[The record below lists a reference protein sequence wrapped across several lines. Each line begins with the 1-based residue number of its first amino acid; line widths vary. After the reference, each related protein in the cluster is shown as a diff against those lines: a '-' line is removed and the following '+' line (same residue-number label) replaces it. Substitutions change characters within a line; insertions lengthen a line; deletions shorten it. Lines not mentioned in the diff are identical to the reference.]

1 MDIIVAEDEFIS
13 RNLLKEILEMMGHNV
28 LVAEDGLQAWEFYQK
43 NNIKMVVIDLMM
55 PKLDGLA
62 LCKKIRDSEEKG
74 FTYTIVL
81 TAQSKKEDLF
91 ELFTGVAD
99 DFISKPYSREEI
111 RARVMTGER
120 ILRLEDEHKDFQNI
134 LIESRDKLRIVFDSL
149 PEKIV
154 ALDDKLNIIS
164 ANRAFIK
171 DATPIFSNIIGKAF
185 FNDDDESSVF
195 SYSDRIKSLVKNVFN
210 SGQPGYYLDKTDNG
224 DGEIKYEQINCL
236 PIKNDAG
243 KVCQVIFVAQDITED
258 RRKAQQIEVLN
269 RELKETYNQ
278 IKSKNENLE
287 RTLKKLKDTQAQMLQ
302 SEKMAT
308 IGQIAAGV
316 AHEINNPTG
325 FVSSNIGTLK
335 DYQSDLKALIKKYRR
350 LTSDLKTMVAK
361 KKLSSS
367 IAEQVEEIVGLET
380 EVDIDF
386 IQGDILDLIQECSD
400 GIERIKKIISDLKD
414 FAHPGEDE
422 LKETDINKGIEST
435 FNFVA
440 YELKYKAKITKDYGQ
455 LPTIKCYPQQ
465 LNQVFMN
472 MLVNAAQAMEK
483 TGEIKVTT
491 RHVKD
496 NIEITI
502 SDDGPG
508 IPEKNLTKIFDSF
521 FTTKGVGKG
530 TGLGLNIAKDIVK
543 KHNGTINVE
552 SKVGEG
558 TTFTIQIPVH

>member
-1 MDIIVAEDEFIS
+1 MDIIVAEDEFVS

-43 NNIKMVVIDLMM
+43 NNIKMVIIDLMM

-62 LCKKIRDSEEKG
+62 LCKKIRDFEENG

-81 TAQSKKEDLF
+81 TAQSKKEDLV
-91 ELFTGVAD
+91 ELFKGVAD

-120 ILRLEDEHKDFQNI
+120 ILRLEDEHKNFQNI
-134 LIESRDKLRIVFDSL
+134 LIESRNKLRIVFDCL
-149 PEKIV
+149 HEKIV

-164 ANRAFIK
+164 TNQAFIK
-171 DATPIFSNIIGKAF
+171 DAAPIFSNIVGKPF
-185 FNDDDESSVF
+185 FNDDEGSNAF

-210 SGQPGYYLDKTDNG
+210 SGEPGYYLDKKDNG

-243 KVCQVIFVAQDITED
+243 KVYQVVFVAQDITED
-258 RRKAQQIEVLN
+258 RQKSQQIEVLN

-278 IKSKNENLE
+278 IKAKNEKLE
-287 RTLKKLKDTQAQMLQ
+287 RTLEQLKETQAQMLQ

-335 DYQSDLKALIKKYRR
+335 GYQSDLIALIKKYRR
-350 LTSDLKTMVAK
+350 LISDLKTMVAK

-367 IAEQVEEIVGLET
+367 FAEQIEEIVRLET
-380 EVDIDF
+380 EIDIDF

-414 FAHPGEDE
+414 FAHPAEDE
-422 LKETDINKGIEST
+422 RKEADINKGIEST
-435 FNFVA
+435 FNFVN
-440 YELKYKAKITKDYGQ
+440 YELKYKAKVTKDYGQ
-455 LPTIKCYPQQ
+455 LPIIKCYPQQ

-483 TGEIKVTT
+483 TGEIKVKT
-491 RHVKD
+491 RHVED

-502 SDDGPG
+502 SDNGPG
-508 IPEKNLTKIFDSF
+508 IPEKSLAKIFDPF
-521 FTTKGVGKG
+521 FTTKDVGKG
-530 TGLGLNIAKDIVK
+530 TGLGLHIAKDIVK

-552 SKVGEG
+552 SKIGEG
-558 TTFTIQIPVH
+558 TTFTIQIPVN